1 MKAIL
6 LTLSLLVF
14 FAAAGNAI
22 DITTPDGTFKG
33 VVVKKVLADAVTV
46 THSDGTALIDFDFL
60 PPAMQAEVGWTP
72 EKSAARKAAREAEM
86 KRIADA
92 EKEADEA
99 PMRAAKEAAAKKK
112 AEEDRIAAEE
122 KAKRKVENAAFEA
135 EIAKATAEQIAAAAK
150 LREQLDRDRKG
161 LPPLAEE
168 VPVASVL
175 GDKVKEITEPSAPKR
190 LVITPGLGSVSDS
203 IVHGNPL
210 LKNPWVWTGVGLGV
224 IVVVVLF
231 MLPSNTSTLVRGST
245 AAGVR
250 RKLTET
256 SLRIL
261 PAFLLCFILG
271 GLGAHRFYVGK
282 VGTGVFFLIAFVLLF
297 FGIPWLLIVSG
308 IWLLFDLFFI
318 ISGAFT
324 DSEGRT
330 INKWT

>member
-14 FAAAGNAI
+14 FTAAGRAI
-22 DITTPDGTFKG
+22 DITTPDGTFKD
-33 VVVKKVLADAVTV
+33 VKVKKVLADAVTV
-46 THSDGTALIDFDFL
+46 THSEGTALIDFDFL

-72 EKSAARKAAREAEM
+72 EKSAARKAAKEAEM

-99 PMRAAKEAAAKKK
+99 PMRA

-203 IVHGNPL
+203 IVHRNSL
-210 LKNPWVWTGVGLGV
+210 LENPWVWTGVGLGV

-231 MLPSNTSTLVRGST
+231 MLPSANRT
-245 AAGVR
+245 
-250 RKLTET
+250 KL
-256 SLRIL
+256 
-261 PAFLLCFILG
+261 PP
-271 GLGAHRFYVGK
+271 K
-282 VGTGVFFLIAFVLLF
+282 FVK
-297 FGIPWLLIVSG
+297 
-308 IWLLFDLFFI
+308 
-318 ISGAFT
+318 
-324 DSEGRT
+324 RH
-330 INKWT
+330 

>member
-1 MKAIL
+1 MTRACIFAGMKAIL

-14 FAAAGNAI
+14 FTAAGRAI
-22 DITTPDGTFKG
+22 DITTPDGTFKD
-33 VVVKKVLADAVTV
+33 VKVKKVLADAVTV

-72 EKSAARKAAREAEM
+72 EKSAARKAAKEAEM

-175 GDKVKEITEPSAPKR
+175 GDKVKEITEPSAPKG

-203 IVHGNPL
+203 IVHRNSL
-210 LKNPWVWTGVGLGV
+210 LENPWVWTGVGLGV

-231 MLPSNTSTLVRGST
+231 MLPSANRT
-245 AAGVR
+245 
-250 RKLTET
+250 KL
-256 SLRIL
+256 
-261 PAFLLCFILG
+261 PP
-271 GLGAHRFYVGK
+271 K
-282 VGTGVFFLIAFVLLF
+282 FVK
-297 FGIPWLLIVSG
+297 
-308 IWLLFDLFFI
+308 
-318 ISGAFT
+318 
-324 DSEGRT
+324 RH
-330 INKWT
+330 